1 MKVDLLGVHL
11 NKSFTWHD
19 HVNETCKQASKRLRI
34 LRVLKP
40 FVSHEELHQV
50 YVASVRSV
58 FDYACALLV
67 GLDISLSKK
76 LQRIDK
82 RAHRIMFSDQHLCSC
97 ERDSLRKRR
106 ELLSLKLF
114 RKILSTKHHILE
126 DCLPVPLP
134 SSNRLRNFLCRTQR
148 RQRSFFPQCTVLW
161 NQMPK

>member
-19 HVNETCKQASKRLRI
+19 HVNETFKQASKRLRI

-67 GLDISLSKK
+67 GLDIGLSKK

-82 RAHRIMFSDQHLCSC
+82 RAHRMYVQRSTLVFLRTRFS
-97 ERDSLRKRR
+97 EEKTR
-106 ELLSLKLF
+106 
-114 RKILSTKHHILE
+114 T
-126 DCLPVPLP
+126 PVP
-134 SSNRLRNFLCRTQR
+134 
-148 RQRSFFPQCTVLW
+148 
-161 NQMPK
+161 